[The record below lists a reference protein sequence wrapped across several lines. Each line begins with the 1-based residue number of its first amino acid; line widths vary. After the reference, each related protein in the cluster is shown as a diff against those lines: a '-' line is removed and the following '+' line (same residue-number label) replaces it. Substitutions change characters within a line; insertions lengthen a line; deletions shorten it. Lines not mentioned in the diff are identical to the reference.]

1 MGWRSERKPEGS
13 RYVGSHRLVRSACP
27 YRLRTVKVA
36 LVAFVVLQLKEW
48 FDAGALDLTAGAT
61 DAALIAA
68 GALVLDALLYWVRA

>member
-1 MGWRSERKPEGS
+1 M
-13 RYVGSHRLVRSACP
+13 
-27 YRLRTVKVA
+27 
-36 LVAFVVLQLKEW
+36 AFVVLQLKEW